1 MNITAKTILII
12 EDEAQIRQ
20 FLRISLEA
28 QSHTVII
35 ATNAAQG
42 LELASKQPI
51 DLIILDL
58 GLPDRD
64 GQQVIKEL
72 RKRSQIPII
81 VLSVRASEDEKV
93 RALDAGANDYV
104 TKPFGISELMARVRA
119 LIRINDN
126 QPSTQARIQ
135 FDNLTIDTQSH
146 EVWLDNEAI
155 HLSRK
160 EFELLYQLTVTP
172 GRILTH
178 QQLLKIIWGEH
189 FVSETHYLRIL
200 VGHLRQKLNDDP
212 MQPRFIITVQGI
224 GYRFK
229 Y

>member
-1 MNITAKTILII
+1 MSMSSKKILII
-12 EDEAQIRQ
+12 EDEPQIRQ

-28 QSHTVII
+28 QTYDVSLAVSAKEAI
-35 ATNAAQG
+35 AFSESQHC
-42 LELASKQPI
+42 

-64 GQQVIKEL
+64 GQDVIRIL
-72 RKRSQIPII
+72 RKQTQAPII

-93 RALDAGANDYV
+93 RALDSGANDYV

-119 LIRINDN
+119 LIRIHDN
-126 QPSTQARIQ
+126 QPSPHAILHV
-135 FDNLTIDTQSH
+135 DNLTVNTQTR
-146 EVWLDNEAI
+146 EVWLDDHSI

-160 EFELLYQLTVTP
+160 EFALLYELIATP

-178 QQLLKIIWGEH
+178 QQLLKQIWGEH
-189 FVSETHYLRIL
+189 FMTETHYLRIL

-212 MQPRFIITVQGI
+212 MQPKFIITVQGV

-229 Y
+229 F

>member
-1 MNITAKTILII
+1 MNIAAKTILII

-28 QSHTVII
+28 QSYTVVI
-35 ATNAAQG
+35 ATNAAEG
-42 LELASKQPI
+42 LELAGKQPV

-64 GQQVIKEL
+64 GQQVIQEL

-126 QPSTQARIQ
+126 QPSTQAKIQ

-146 EVWLDNEAI
+146 EVWLDNQAI

>member
-1 MNITAKTILII
+1 MSISTKTILII
-12 EDEAQIRQ
+12 EDEPQIRQ

-28 QSHTVII
+28 QSYQVTI
-35 ATNAAQG
+35 ASNANDG
-42 LELASKQPI
+42 IELAKKQPI

-58 GLPDRD
+58 GLPDKD
-64 GQQVIKEL
+64 GYEVITAI
-72 RKRSQIPII
+72 RKYEQTPII

-93 RALDAGANDYV
+93 RALDNGANDYV

-119 LIRINDN
+119 LIRLNDN
-126 QPSTQARIQ
+126 QPSTQATIDI
-135 FDNLTIDTQSH
+135 DNLTINTQTH
-146 EVWLDNEAI
+146 EVFLDGDSI

-160 EFELLYQLTVTP
+160 EFELLHQLTMTP

-178 QQLLKIIWGEH
+178 QQLLKTIWGEH
-189 FVSETHYLRIL
+189 FINETHYLRIL

-212 MQPRFIITVQGI
+212 MQPRFIITVQGV